1 MNTRSVGE
9 SQKHPGIYTLKEVFP
24 HLYEKEDQNI
34 SEKRDEWFSPIIT
47 GASLN
52 GQVIMEP
59 THQSVS
65 WLIKKNV
72 GLN

>member
-1 MNTRSVGE
+1 MNTRSVSE
-9 SQKHPGIYTLKEVFP
+9 NQKHSGIYTPKEVFP

-34 SEKRDEWFSPIIT
+34 SEKRDEWFSPMIT

-59 THQSVS
+59 TH
-65 WLIKKNV
+65 
-72 GLN
+72 